1 MVVGA
6 FVIAIVPLGDSV
18 TRTAPLPPLRFSPP
32 VEEIAVAAC
41 VVVVTG
47 TAPSVVAM
55 AVAPSVLAETAVATP
70 VVAVTAPAVEVGC
83 ETGRAAA
90 VGAATLAERSARV
103 GAAVPATEVGC
114 DALAAVARS
123 TLTAGVVET
132 PRLPAGAVAGVV
144 PAETV
149 AGVAP
154 MAASSFTTAPAGLR
168 TVPVTVD
175 LTEDV
180 EAGAWTAT
188 A

>member
-6 FVIAIVPLGDSV
+6 FVIAIVPLEDSV

-41 VVVVTG
+41 VV
-47 TAPSVVAM
+47 
-55 AVAPSVLAETAVATP
+55 
-70 VVAVTAPAVEVGC
+70 AVTADAVEVGC
-83 ETGRAAA
+83 ETGSAAA

-103 GAAVPATEVGC
+103 GAVVPAIEVGC

-132 PRLPAGAVAGVV
+132 PRLPAGSVAAAV
-144 PAETV
+144 PAATL

-154 MAASSFTTAPAGLR
+154 MADSSFTTAPAGLR

-175 LTEDV
+175 LTEDAEAAGRAAV
-180 EAGAWTAT
+180 AGAGVLLPVA
-188 A
+188 APCGGFEVPR